1 MTQCIHPLD
10 AAICNVGAFVVRRG
24 RAMVIS
30 TTQRR
35 ASSEQAQF
43 FSYGEAA
50 NPIRSGLTSVV
61 PYRSF
66 SPTFFAESG
75 SAVLPLDLSAEL
87 DCNGPATGPSL
98 CANFVRVHD
107 TELRTAAVATS
118 QLFFVADGEGETE
131 ACGQHFSWSKGDMLV
146 LPAGGDAIHTSRSK
160 GALYWVHDA
169 PLLRHL
175 GVTPSESR
183 FAPTFYSHLDS
194 QGRLAEI
201 AASPSGARANRV
213 SVLLGNAA
221 FPQTRTVTHTLWAML
236 GILPAGQEQKPHR
249 HQSIALDF
257 AVGCEPGCYTLIGTE
272 LDDQGRI
279 RNPHR
284 EDWVAGAAFVTP
296 PGYWHSHHNESGADA
311 YVLPIQDA
319 GLHTYLR
326 TLDILFS
333 N

>member
-1 MTQCIHPLD
+1 MHR
-10 AAICNVGAFVVRRG
+10 FVRCVLPEALRRHG
-24 RAMVIS
+24 ML
-30 TTQRR
+30 
-35 ASSEQAQF
+35 SSATNRQSSSAQAQY

-50 NPIRSGLTSVV
+50 NPIRSGLTGAV

-66 SPTFFAESG
+66 SPAFFSQNG
-75 SAVLPLDLSAEL
+75 SAVMPLDLSAEL
-87 DCNGPATGPSL
+87 QCSGPATGPSL
-98 CANFVRVHD
+98 CANFIRLD
-107 TELRTAAVATS
+107 GDALRTAAEATS
-118 QLFFVADGEGETE
+118 QLFFVADGQGDTE
-131 ACGQHFSWSKGDMLV
+131 ACGKHFKWCKGDMLV
-146 LPAGGDAIHTSRSK
+146 LPAGGDAIHSCSGK
-160 GALYWVHDA
+160 AALYWVHDA
-169 PLLRHL
+169 PLLRFL
-175 GVTPSESR
+175 GVTPNEAR
-183 FAPTFYSHLDS
+183 FEPTFYSHRDS

-213 SVLLGNAA
+213 SVLLGNSA
-221 FPQTRTVTHTLWAML
+221 FPQTRTVSHTLWAML

-257 AVGCEPGCYTLIGTE
+257 AVDCKPGCYTLIGTE
-272 LDDQGRI
+272 LDDQGKI

-284 EDWVAGAAFVTP
+284 EDWAAGAAFVTP

-333 N
+333 G

>member
-1 MTQCIHPLD
+1 M
-10 AAICNVGAFVVRRG
+10 
-24 RAMVIS
+24 
-30 TTQRR
+30 
-35 ASSEQAQF
+35 
-43 FSYGEAA
+43 
-50 NPIRSGLTSVV
+50 
-61 PYRSF
+61 
-66 SPTFFAESG
+66 
-75 SAVLPLDLSAEL
+75 
-87 DCNGPATGPSL
+87 
-98 CANFVRVHD
+98 HD

-131 ACGQHFSWSKGDMLV
+131 ACGEHFSWSKGDMLV

-183 FAPTFYSHLDS
+183 FEPTFYSHLDS
-194 QGRLAEI
+194 QGRLADI

-257 AVGCEPGCYTLIGTE
+257 AVDCEPGCYTLIGTE

-279 RNPHR
+279 LNPHR